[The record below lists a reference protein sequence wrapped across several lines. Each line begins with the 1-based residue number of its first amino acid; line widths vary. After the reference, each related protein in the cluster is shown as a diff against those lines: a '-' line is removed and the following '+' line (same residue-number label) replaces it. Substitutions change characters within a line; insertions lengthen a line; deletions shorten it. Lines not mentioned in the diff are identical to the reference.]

1 MQVTF
6 VSHICIEIL
15 QHVKPLRVSHKRGLC
30 ILVASTVF
38 LGDLLFV
45 YFPPPPPPPTPNPP
59 RLYNRVGLFLR
70 PRRQGGR
77 WIKHFWGDTEKIKI
91 TLKVFFFFLNDTNNL
106 SWANLQ
112 SSFSRAGDV
121 I

>member
-45 YFPPPPPPPTPNPP
+45 YFPPPHHHPPPPIPP
-59 RLYNRVGLFLR
+59 DCTIG
-70 PRRQGGR
+70 
-77 WIKHFWGDTEKIKI
+77 WGDFLDQEG
-91 TLKVFFFFLNDTNNL
+91 KVVGGLNIFGGIE
-106 SWANLQ
+106 NLQ
-112 SSFSRAGDV
+112 RTDHFS
-121 I
+121 